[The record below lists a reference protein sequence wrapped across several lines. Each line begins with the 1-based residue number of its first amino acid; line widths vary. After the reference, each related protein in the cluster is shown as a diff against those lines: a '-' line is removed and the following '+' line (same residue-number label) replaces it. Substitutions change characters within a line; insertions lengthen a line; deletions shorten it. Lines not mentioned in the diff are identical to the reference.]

1 MLNAEKYREE
11 ILENSNVVSDF
22 SMSKDKHTIKK
33 CLGVCKD
40 CFFHEAGDHCSNIK
54 VKWLLS
60 KYKEPI
66 EVSKL
71 EYDILKFAF
80 KNGYCYITR
89 TESGHVE
96 VHKEKPLMR
105 SNEIFGHHWGNR
117 GKSIYLF
124 DNIFCFVKWVGS
136 EKSKP
141 MLIKEILDECEVIKN
156 END

>member
-1 MLNAEKYREE
+1 MLNIEDFKEE
-11 ILENSNVVSDF
+11 MLERDGSEFGVKIGTHKVLECVGYYCND
-22 SMSKDKHTIKK
+22 
-33 CLGVCKD
+33 CLFHGD
-40 CFFHEAGDHCSNIK
+40 CRRKRWG
-54 VKWLLS
+54 WLLS
-60 KYKEPI
+60 EKKD
-66 EVSKL
+66 VMVLTKL

-141 MLIKEILDECEVIKN
+141 MLIKEILDECEVIKH
-156 END
+156 EY

>member
-1 MLNAEKYREE
+1 MLNIEDFKEE
-11 ILENSNVVSDF
+11 
-22 SMSKDKHTIKK
+22 MIKK
-33 CLGVCKD
+33 DGSAFGVEVATHKVLECVGYDCEKCLFHGD
-40 CFFHEAGDHCSNIK
+40 CRKKRWD
-54 VKWLLS
+54 WLLS
-60 KYKEPI
+60 EKKD
-66 EVSKL
+66 VMVLTKL